1 MNRLTVRKKIG
12 VPADRA
18 WEIVSQYAEA
28 GPDRCQPFGTVAGK
42 VAGWVD
48 GAGVPT
54 GFMDR
59 ALPLKSARL
68 DVTVRHAGAD
78 SSEVTVTMDYAVG
91 SGPIGALIH
100 AVAMRPAMRKTLRRA
115 IDGIACRVSLSAGAE
130 GAGSSPLG
138 GGVLR
143 EGRAVFAV

>member
-18 WEIVSQYAEA
+18 WEIVSQYGEA
-28 GPDRCQPFGTVAGK
+28 GPDRCHSFGTVAGK

-59 ALPLKSARL
+59 ALPLKNARV
-68 DVTVRHAGAD
+68 DVTVRHTGVD

-100 AVAMRPAMRKTLRRA
+100 AMAMRRTLRRA

-138 GGVLR
+138 GGVPR
-143 EGRAVFAV
+143 EGRAVFSV